1 MSNEVSFPVGTIV
14 KKRGQRRW
22 LGEVIGE
29 RSDKGGRYVEIRDA
43 RNGGVRAVAPDL
55 LVAKRVVT
63 KKKRERRRN
72 LDG

>member
-1 MSNEVSFPVGTIV
+1 MSDEVTFPVGTIV
-14 KKRGQRRW
+14 KKRGKRRW

-29 RSDKGGRYVEIRDA
+29 GADKGGRYIEVRSA
-43 RNGGVRAVAPDL
+43 RNGGVMTIAPDL
-55 LVAKRVVT
+55 LVAKRVAT

>member
-1 MSNEVSFPVGTIV
+1 MSDEVSFPVGTIV

-63 KKKRERRRN
+63 KGKRQRRRKI
-72 LDG
+72 DG

>member
-1 MSNEVSFPVGTIV
+1 MSKEVSFPVGTIV

-29 RSDKGGRYVEIRDA
+29 RSDKGGRYVEVRDA

-63 KKKRERRRN
+63 RRQRRRKV
-72 LDG
+72 DG

>member
-1 MSNEVSFPVGTIV
+1 MSDEVTFPVGTIV

-43 RNGGVRAVAPDL
+43 RNGGVRAVAPNL
-55 LVAKRVVT
+55 LVAKRVT
-63 KKKRERRRN
+63 TRRQRRRKV
-72 LDG
+72 DG

>member
-1 MSNEVSFPVGTIV
+1 MSDEVSFPVGTIV

-55 LVAKRVVT
+55 LVAKRVAT
-63 KKKRERRRN
+63 KGKRRRKV
-72 LDG
+72 DG